1 MVLPFNITKFSKLIP
16 TCLIYIA
23 DSCKIMKKIKNLL
36 IRFHAVNREINN
48 NIRYVRFIDNI
59 TYIKFSISFKIS
71 TFGIKLKIVE
81 FESYENKESTVGR
94 EIFLLFNFFFII

>member
-1 MVLPFNITKFSKLIP
+1 
-16 TCLIYIA
+16 
-23 DSCKIMKKIKNLL
+23 MKKIKNLL
-36 IRFHAVNREINN
+36 IRFHAVNREINI

>member
-1 MVLPFNITKFSKLIP
+1 
-16 TCLIYIA
+16 
-23 DSCKIMKKIKNLL
+23 MKKIKNLL

-81 FESYENKESTVGR
+81 FESYENKESR
-94 EIFLLFNFFFII
+94 KRNLLVISIFFII

>member
-1 MVLPFNITKFSKLIP
+1 
-16 TCLIYIA
+16 
-23 DSCKIMKKIKNLL
+23 MKKIKNLL
-36 IRFHAVNREINN
+36 IRFHAVNREINI

-81 FESYENKESTVGR
+81 FESYENKESRKRNLLVIL
-94 EIFLLFNFFFII
+94 IFLSFNRRMVAEKI